1 MTDSDPACTVRQSFG
16 SLGNTNGTKLYISGE
31 SKLFVRHP
39 ELNEM
44 VKSDFLDSI
53 APGPRV
59 FTQIFMGF
67 AGMGSDVHCAIGTN
81 IFRQIAGRKKWW
93 LIPQSQAPYLYP
105 SLNTNGFS
113 MHTLTKVGKGKEEPS
128 PWLSKVERYTTV
140 LEPGDILLNTAWYL
154 HGIVNLP
161 GDDPNDLVIGVPT
174 RYAVQGAGPAFKN
187 NFLLSLI
194 AMQALSKEY
203 GGVAKFVSSPEN
215 LQAGIEK
222 ARKARAQSLNVD
234 AAAAAREEGGEEV

>member
-1 MTDSDPACTVRQSFG
+1 MSDADPACTVRESFG
-16 SLGNTNGTKLYISGE
+16 SLGKSDGSKLYISGE
-31 SKLFVRHP
+31 SKLFVKRP
-39 ELNEM
+39 ELNDM

-105 SLNTNGFS
+105 SLNQNGTEKYILRFHFTFIHIFISIRHSVTTGFS
-113 MHTLTKVGKGKEEPS
+113 MHTLTKIGKGIEEQS
-128 PWLSKVERYTTV
+128 PWMKKVERYTVV

-161 GDDPNDLVIGVPT
+161 RQVFT
-174 RYAVQGAGPAFKN
+174 
-187 NFLLSLI
+187 
-194 AMQALSKEY
+194 
-203 GGVAKFVSSPEN
+203 
-215 LQAGIEK
+215 
-222 ARKARAQSLNVD
+222 RKASLSHITLFM
-234 AAAAAREEGGEEV
+234 